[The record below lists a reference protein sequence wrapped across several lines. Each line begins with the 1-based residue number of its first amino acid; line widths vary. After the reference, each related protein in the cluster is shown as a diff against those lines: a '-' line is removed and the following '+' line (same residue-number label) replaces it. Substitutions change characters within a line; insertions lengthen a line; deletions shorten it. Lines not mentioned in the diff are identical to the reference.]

1 MYRQT
6 LTLFVG
12 LIMSAANAYSQSSQT
27 LTGTI
32 TDSMCGAKHM
42 MTNVSPAQCARECV
56 KQGSDYALVSGG
68 KVYTLKGSAK
78 DLDKYAGKSVTVTGK
93 LSGDTF
99 TVESVSAGKS

>member
-6 LTLFVG
+6 FNVFFWLFMAIV
-12 LIMSAANAYSQSSQT
+12 SAYSQSNQT
-27 LTGTI
+27 LTGTV

-42 MTNVSPAQCARECV
+42 MAKVSPAQCTRECV
-56 KQGSDYALVSGG
+56 KQGADYALVSPG

-78 DLDKYAGKSVTVTGK
+78 ALDKYAGQNVTVTGK

-99 TVESVSAGKS
+99 TVESVSAAKS